1 MTSLIRTL
9 LPPHGAV
16 QPTGEANR
24 DDVVAASAQF
34 AQTLSRLR
42 FPAALERQFI
52 HDSTPRRL
60 RYIMLSGALSLFV
73 FNGFLLADYLLAPD
87 VFWLAVKIRT
97 GLFSPYLMVGLM
109 AMWFTRN
116 KMSPRAA
123 NAVRE
128 SLVLLGS
135 LFAGASLA
143 TILSASHAD
152 TSQYY
157 HVGLMVVIIY
167 GNLVQRL
174 RFPYAVVFSLLVFV
188 MHIGGVL
195 MVPAFNTRLI
205 LPMVLLVGAT
215 MLFTLMANYTLE
227 RDERRQYLLSLR
239 RKHLLTDLGD
249 VQQRLQELSRTDP
262 LTGLFN
268 RRYFQQY
275 IDHIWQRAQHDQ
287 APLAILMLD
296 VDHFKQYND
305 RYGHPMGDECLMR
318 IARAMQDSLR
328 RPGDLVARYGGE
340 EFIAVLPAAD
350 QHTAQ
355 QAAERIRKA
364 ILKLAISHEASTTA
378 STVTVCIGVVSCI
391 AHERTQVQKMIAAAD
406 AALYKAKHGGRNQV
420 VSSPFTGAA

>member
-1 MTSLIRTL
+1 MTSVIRSF
-9 LPPHGAV
+9 LPPHSAV

-24 DDVVAASAQF
+24 DDVVVASAQF
-34 AQTLSRLR
+34 DKTLSRLR
-42 FPAALERQFI
+42 FPRALEGQFVQ
-52 HDSTPRRL
+52 DSAPRRL
-60 RYIMLSGALSLFV
+60 RYIMLSGVLSLFV

-87 VFWLAVKIRT
+87 VFWLAVKIRA
-97 GLFSPYLMVGLM
+97 GLFSPYLILGLM
-109 AMWFTRN
+109 GMWVTRN

-128 SLVLLGS
+128 SLVMLGAIV
-135 LFAGASLA
+135 AGASLA

-174 RFPYAVVFSLLVFV
+174 RFPYAVAFSLLVFV

-195 MVPAFNTRLI
+195 IVPAFNTRLI
-205 LPMVLLVGAT
+205 LPMILMVGAT
-215 MLFTLMANYTLE
+215 MLFTLMANYALE

-275 IDHIWQRAQHDQ
+275 IEHIWQRARYDQ
-287 APLAILMLD
+287 SPIAVLMLD

-305 RYGHPMGDECLMR
+305 RYGHPMGDQCL
-318 IARAMQDSLR
+318 IEVARAMQASLR

-350 QHTAQ
+350 QHTAH

-364 ILKLAISHEASTTA
+364 ICDLAIAHESSTTA
-378 STVTVCIGVVSCI
+378 PSVTVSVGAASCRASEGI
-391 AHERTQVQKMIAAAD
+391 PMLDLIAAAD
-406 AALYKAKHGGRNQV
+406 SALYKAKHEGRNRV
-420 VSSPFTGAA
+420 VSMSL